1 MESIE
6 IKSNLEKII
15 KIALLIII
23 IISPIA
29 VLEKNAIAVT
39 PAVGT
44 ISGSVVVSQPA
55 PVPSPVSTPTPSPAP
70 TPTPIPVTGIFYVA
84 KNGNDNNPGT
94 EAKPWLTIKKA
105 ANTLVAGET
114 VYVRGGIYKEQVT
127 VKNSGSAGKYITFS
141 SYPGEIVILDG
152 TGLNMEDWSGL
163 FWLKR
168 LNFIKVNGFNLKNGR
183 NGVDVNG
190 GSNIILSNNYIENPY
205 HTGIKVGWDYS
216 SNIIIDGNS
225 VKRNIKPEWD
235 EMISISNGHNVEVKN
250 NHVLENALGEGI
262 DMKDATSNSTIH
274 HNIVERTSSAGVYI
288 DGYLAGVSN
297 IEIYQ
302 NTVHDTNTGFSTGSE
317 RGGLAQ
323 NLYFHNNTAYNVDTG
338 YKISYWAESGY
349 KVSYKNI
356 VFSNNTVY
364 NAWVDY
370 SGIPLKS

>member
-1 MESIE
+1 MYSIE
-6 IKSNLEKII
+6 IRSMLEKII
-15 KIALLIII
+15 LIVFLIII
-23 IISPIA
+23 IFPI
-29 VLEKNAIAVT
+29 VGLEENAIALT

-44 ISGSVVVSQPA
+44 ISGSVVSSQSIGA
-55 PVPSPVSTPTPSPAP
+55 PPPPSPVPTPVP
-70 TPTPIPVTGIFYVA
+70 GIFYVA

-114 VYVRGGIYKEQVT
+114 VYVKGGIYKEQVT
-127 VKNSGSAGKYITFS
+127 VKNSGSEGKYITFS
-141 SYPGEIVILDG
+141 AYPGDIVTLDG
-152 TGLNMEDWSGL
+152 SGLNMEDWSGL
-163 FWLKR
+163 FWIKK
-168 LNFIKVNGFNLKNGR
+168 LNFIRVIGFNLKNGR

-190 GSNIILSNNYIENPY
+190 GSNIIIENNYIENPY

-225 VKRNIKPEWD
+225 VKKNSRSEWN

-250 NHVLENALGEGI
+250 NHVIENAIGEGI
-262 DMKDATSNSTIH
+262 DLKDGTSDSTIH
-274 HNIVERTSSAGVYI
+274 HNIVEKASSAGVYI
-288 DGYLAGVSN
+288 DGYMAGVSN

-302 NTVHDTNTGFSTGSE
+302 NTVHDSDTGFSTGSE

-323 NLYFHNNTAYNVDTG
+323 NLYFHNNTAYNVNTG
-338 YKISYWAESGY
+338 YKISYWAESGF

-370 SGIPLKS
+370 SGIPLKT

>member
-6 IKSNLEKII
+6 IKSMLEKII
-15 KIALLIII
+15 KIVFLII
-23 IISPIA
+23 IISPL
-29 VLEKNAIAVT
+29 VGLEENAIALT

-44 ISGSVVVSQPA
+44 ISGSVVVNQPDSAPA
-55 PVPSPVSTPTPSPAP
+55 PSPASTPTPSP
-70 TPTPIPVTGIFYVA
+70 TSTPIPASGIFYVA

-105 ANTLVAGET
+105 ANTLIAGET

-141 SYPGEIVILDG
+141 SYPGDIVILDG
-152 TGLNMEDWSGL
+152 SGLNMEDWSGL
-163 FWLKR
+163 FWLKSI
-168 LNFIKVNGFNLKNGR
+168 NFIRVNGFNLKNGR

-225 VKRNIKPEWD
+225 VKKNIRSEWN

-250 NHVLENALGEGI
+250 NHVLENAIGEGI
-262 DMKDATSNSTIH
+262 DMKDGTSDSTIH
-274 HNIVERTSSAGVYI
+274 DNIVEKASSAGVYM
-288 DGYLAGVSN
+288 DGYAAGVSN

-302 NTVHDTNTGFSTGSE
+302 NTVHDSDTGFSTGSE

-323 NLYFHNNTAYNVDTG
+323 NLYFHDNTAYNVNTG
-338 YKISYWAESGY
+338 YKISYRAESGF

-364 NAWVDY
+364 NAWVNY
-370 SGIPLKS
+370 SGIPLKT

>member
-6 IKSNLEKII
+6 IKSMLEKII
-15 KIALLIII
+15 KIVFLII
-23 IISPIA
+23 IISPL
-29 VLEKNAIAVT
+29 VGLEENAIALT

-44 ISGSVVVSQPA
+44 ISGSVVVNQPDSAPA
-55 PVPSPVSTPTPSPAP
+55 PSPASTPTPSP
-70 TPTPIPVTGIFYVA
+70 TSTPIPASGIFYVA

-105 ANTLVAGET
+105 ANTLIAGET

-141 SYPGEIVILDG
+141 SYPGDIVILDG
-152 TGLNMEDWSGL
+152 SGLNMEDWSGL
-163 FWLKR
+163 FWLKSI
-168 LNFIKVNGFNLKNGR
+168 NFIRVNGFNLKNGR

-225 VKRNIKPEWD
+225 VKKNIRSEWN

-250 NHVLENALGEGI
+250 NHVLENAIGEGI
-262 DMKDATSNSTIH
+262 DMKDGTSDSTIH
-274 HNIVERTSSAGVYI
+274 NNIVEKASSAGVYI
-288 DGYLAGVSN
+288 DGYAAGVSN

-302 NTVHDTNTGFSTGSE
+302 NTVHDSDTGFSTGSE

-323 NLYFHNNTAYNVDTG
+323 NLYFHDNTAYNINTG
-338 YKISYWAESGY
+338 YKISYWAESGF

-364 NAWVDY
+364 NAWVNY
-370 SGIPLKS
+370 SGIPLKT